1 MFKFEKLE
9 KSLNENYVL
18 NSGNS
23 LNSEI
28 VKQNIGKLFKLRND
42 LVFLHISVKGSN
54 FNELHSLLNEYYKHL
69 DDVIDSLLELYVG
82 IFKKSFNL
90 NEFKFSDTN
99 SDNSIFRIK
108 KILGEILSVLDKIKT
123 EFSKLEND
131 AINSQ
136 IDGIAE
142 YYFKQYTFI
151 IDGFLGDIRE
161 DEGGVSAGG
170 DCADCAD
177 CVDCASASNG
187 TSSGDIA
194 TVDNRFPEIVKR
206 KKFRENFK
214 KIRKNFKIC

>member
-1 MFKFEKLE
+1 MFKFENFLF
-9 KSLNENYVL
+9 ENYFSSEK
-18 NSGNS
+18 NS
-23 LNSEI
+23 NSEI

-69 DDVIDSLLELYVG
+69 DDDIDSLLELYVG

-170 DCADCAD
+170 DCAGGDCADCAD

-206 KKFRENFK
+206 KKFREKF
-214 KIRKNFKIC
+214 